1 MKIRIQSSSI
11 RFRLSKTDVE
21 QLTDEGR
28 IEEQTP
34 FESSVFS
41 YAVQQSRDVDQLT
54 ASFENNKITLLVPA
68 VYVEDWA
75 INTIIG
81 FDAKMQ
87 VGTGETLFL
96 LLEKDFKCLDLAGE
110 DQSDNYE
117 NPKTNC

>member
-28 IEEQTP
+28 IEEHTP

-41 YAVQQSRDVDQLT
+41 YAVQQSQDVDQLT

-75 INTIIG
+75 INTIVG